1 MKYVPRQIRNVES
14 LFINRPLIA
23 INMGIEIFCWN
34 GSFIR
39 ILRSF
44 ARVYRTVDLCIHL
57 FFARYLRSVLYF
69 FLARGHNY
77 LYKER
82 KRERVIRTA
91 EIVVQ
96 SYDYY
101 DAWFNL
107 DACFALFLLVSFFF
121 FFPSF
126 IEKKTDHELFAD
138 GIKVL
143 YNYSIL
149 VDYVWKNMNATNNK
163 QV

>member
-1 MKYVPRQIRNVES
+1 
-14 LFINRPLIA
+14 
-23 INMGIEIFCWN
+23 MGIEIFCLN

-44 ARVYRTVDLCIHL
+44 ARVYRTVIYVFTYSLLDICVPFYIFSLLVDTIICI
-57 FFARYLRSVLYF
+57 
-69 FLARGHNY
+69 
-77 LYKER
+77 
-82 KRERVIRTA
+82 KREKERVIRTA

-121 FFPSF
+121 FFSF
-126 IEKKTDHELFAD
+126 FHREKTDHELFAD

>member
-1 MKYVPRQIRNVES
+1 
-14 LFINRPLIA
+14 
-23 INMGIEIFCWN
+23 MGIEIFCLN

-44 ARVYRTVDLCIHL
+44 ARVYRTVIYVFTYSLLDICVPFYIFSLLVDTII
-57 FFARYLRSVLYF
+57 
-69 FLARGHNY
+69 
-77 LYKER
+77 YKER

>member
-1 MKYVPRQIRNVES
+1 MFKRFVYSYSSIVCS
-14 LFINRPLIA
+14 
-23 INMGIEIFCWN
+23 
-34 GSFIR
+34 
-39 ILRSF
+39 
-44 ARVYRTVDLCIHL
+44 RVLYRDLYIHL
-57 FFARYLRSVLYF
+57 FFARCLRSVFIF
-69 FLARGHNY
+69 FSLDTIICIERER
-77 LYKER
+77 ER
-82 KRERVIRTA
+82 KRVIRTA

-121 FFPSF
+121 FFFSF
-126 IEKKTDHELFAD
+126 FHREKTDHKLFAD

-163 QV
+163 QDIIKDIYIYN